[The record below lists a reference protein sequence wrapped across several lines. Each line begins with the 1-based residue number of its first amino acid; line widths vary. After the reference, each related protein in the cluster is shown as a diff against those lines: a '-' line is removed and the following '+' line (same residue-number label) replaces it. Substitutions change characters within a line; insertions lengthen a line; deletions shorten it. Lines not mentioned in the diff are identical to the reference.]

1 MTAILSV
8 LAVLGSALWYYRAA
22 MAKGLPAIQWAVAG
36 AILYYGGF
44 LLWMH
49 GILKMVIGPHFQVHS
64 FWVGISMDVSA
75 IGFGFAVALVFKL
88 LVLDKRGR

>member
-8 LAVLGSALWYYRAA
+8 LAVLGSAIWYYQAA
-22 MAKGLPAIQWAVAG
+22 KARQLPALAWAGAG

-49 GILKMVIGPHFQVHS
+49 VILRFFIGAHFQVHS
-64 FWVGISMDVSA
+64 FWTGIGMDVSA
-75 IGFGFAVALVFKL
+75 IAFGFCVAALFKHG
-88 LVLDKRGR
+88 VLNRRG